1 MLQPFTQFSDPQ
13 LSLPSRRGCVP
24 CVHAATSAGSSMALI
39 DLGRGG
45 SRGAGAGAGGAPAKP
60 RLVMLVADPCR
71 ESTAAMEW
79 ALSHAIVEGDDILL
93 LHVNMPHP
101 HNGAAG
107 GHVPSRSSSGGS
119 AGSPIAA
126 FLGGGGS
133 GAGAGADGGGD
144 FMEAMRG
151 ACKARYPRARVH
163 GEHVEPATEGRE
175 AKAQTILAESQR
187 RRVELLVIGHRR
199 VSSFLGL
206 RSSSGSSRGHDSTA
220 EFLIEHS
227 KCLCVSVQKKGQNA
241 GYLLNTKTHKN
252 FWLLA

>member
-1 MLQPFTQFSDPQ
+1 
-13 LSLPSRRGCVP
+13 
-24 CVHAATSAGSSMALI
+24 MALI

-45 SRGAGAGAGGAPAKP
+45 SRGAGGTPTKKP
-60 RLVMLVADPCR
+60 RLVMVVADPGR
-71 ESTAAMEW
+71 ESMAAMEW
-79 ALSHAIVEGDDILL
+79 ALSHAIVEGDDIIL
-93 LHVNMPHP
+93 LHVNMPLHHP
-101 HNGAAG
+101 NSGGGAGAG
-107 GHVPSRSSSGGS
+107 PSRSSSGGS

-126 FLGGGGS
+126 LLGGGAS
-133 GAGAGADGGGD
+133 AADGGGD
-144 FMEAMRG
+144 FMEAMRA

-163 GEHVEPATEGRE
+163 GERVEPATEGRE

-199 VSSFLGL
+199 CSSFLGL
-206 RSSSGSSRGHDSTA
+206 RSSSGKSSGGKSSSGSSRGGHDSTA

-241 GYLLNTKTHKN
+241 GYMLNTKTHKN

>member
-1 MLQPFTQFSDPQ
+1 MP
-13 LSLPSRRGCVP
+13 
-24 CVHAATSAGSSMALI
+24 LI

-45 SRGAGAGAGGAPAKP
+45 GGRRGLAAAPAKP
-60 RLVMLVADPCR
+60 RLVMIIADPGR

-79 ALSHAIVEGDDILL
+79 ALSHAIVEGDDVLL

-101 HNGAAG
+101 HHNGG
-107 GHVPSRSSSGGS
+107 VGPSRSSSGGS
-119 AGSPIAA
+119 TGGSPIAA
-126 FLGGGGS
+126 
-133 GAGAGADGGGD
+133 ADAGD
-144 FMEAMRG
+144 FMEAMRSS
-151 ACKARYPRARVH
+151 CKARFPRARVH
-163 GEHVEPATEGRE
+163 GERVEPATEGRE

-187 RRVELLVIGHRR
+187 RGVELLVIGHHRR

-206 RSSSGSSRGHDSTA
+206 RSGSGSSRGHDSTA

-227 KCLCVSVQKKGQNA
+227 RCLCVSVQKKGQNA

>member
-1 MLQPFTQFSDPQ
+1 
-13 LSLPSRRGCVP
+13 
-24 CVHAATSAGSSMALI
+24 MALI

-45 SRGAGAGAGGAPAKP
+45 AGGRGTDGTPTKKP
-60 RLVMLVADPCR
+60 RLVMVVADPGR
-71 ESTAAMEW
+71 ESAAAMEW

-93 LHVNMPHP
+93 LHVNMPLHHP
-101 HNGAAG
+101 NSGGAAG
-107 GHVPSRSSSGGS
+107 SGGAGPSRSSSGGS
-119 AGSPIAA
+119 ASSPIAA
-126 FLGGGGS
+126 LLGG
-133 GAGAGADGGGD
+133 GAGADGVD
-144 FMEAMRG
+144 FMEAMRA

-163 GEHVEPATEGRE
+163 GERVEPATEGRE

-199 VSSFLGL
+199 CSSFLRL
-206 RSSSGSSRGHDSTA
+206 RSSSGKSSGGKGSSSGKSSSGSSRGHDSTA

>member
-1 MLQPFTQFSDPQ
+1 
-13 LSLPSRRGCVP
+13 
-24 CVHAATSAGSSMALI
+24 MALI

-45 SRGAGAGAGGAPAKP
+45 SRGPGGTPTKKP
-60 RLVMLVADPCR
+60 RLVMVVADPGR

-79 ALSHAIVEGDDILL
+79 ALSHAIVEGDDIIL
-93 LHVNMPHP
+93 LHVNMPLYHP
-101 HNGAAG
+101 NSGGGGGGAG
-107 GHVPSRSSSGGS
+107 PSRSSSGGS

-126 FLGGGGS
+126 LLGG
-133 GAGAGADGGGD
+133 AVAADGGGD
-144 FMEAMRG
+144 FMEAMRA

-163 GEHVEPATEGRE
+163 GERVEPATEGRE

-199 VSSFLGL
+199 CSSFLGL
-206 RSSSGSSRGHDSTA
+206 RSSSGKSSGGKSSSGSSRGHDSTA

>member
-1 MLQPFTQFSDPQ
+1 
-13 LSLPSRRGCVP
+13 
-24 CVHAATSAGSSMALI
+24 MALI

-45 SRGAGAGAGGAPAKP
+45 SRGAGAGGTPTKKP
-60 RLVMLVADPCR
+60 RLVMVVADPGR
-71 ESTAAMEW
+71 ESMAAMEW
-79 ALSHAIVEGDDILL
+79 ALSHAIVEGDDIIL
-93 LHVNMPHP
+93 LHVNMPLHHP
-101 HNGAAG
+101 NSGGGAG
-107 GHVPSRSSSGGS
+107 GGAGPSRSSSGGS

-126 FLGGGGS
+126 LLGGG
-133 GAGAGADGGGD
+133 AGAADGGD
-144 FMEAMRG
+144 FMEAMRA

-163 GEHVEPATEGRE
+163 GERVEPATEGRE

-199 VSSFLGL
+199 CSSFLGL
-206 RSSSGSSRGHDSTA
+206 RSSSGKSSGGKSSSGKSSSGSSRGHDSTA

>member
-1 MLQPFTQFSDPQ
+1 MD
-13 LSLPSRRGCVP
+13 
-24 CVHAATSAGSSMALI
+24 AATSAGSMALFNQ
-39 DLGRGG
+39 GRG
-45 SRGAGAGAGGAPAKP
+45 GAGAGASSSGNGNGIGRGGAAGTTSKK
-60 RLVMLVADPCR
+60 RLVMIIADPGR

-93 LHVNMPHP
+93 LHVNMPP
-101 HNGAAG
+101 SGAPG
-107 GHVPSRSSSGGS
+107 GAPPSRTGSGGS
-119 AGSPIAA
+119 ASSSSLGV

-133 GAGAGADGGGD
+133 ADGE
-144 FMEAMRG
+144 FMESMRA
-151 ACKARYPRARVH
+151 ACKARHPRARVH
-163 GEHVEPATEGRE
+163 AERVEPATEGRE

-187 RRVELLVIGHRR
+187 RGVELLVIAQRR
-199 VSSFLGL
+199 FSSFLGL
-206 RSSSGSSRGHDSTA
+206 RSASGSSRGHDSTA

>member
-1 MLQPFTQFSDPQ
+1 
-13 LSLPSRRGCVP
+13 
-24 CVHAATSAGSSMALI
+24 MALI

-45 SRGAGAGAGGAPAKP
+45 GGGSRGAGGAPAKP

-79 ALSHAIVEGDDILL
+79 ALSHAIAEGDDILL

-119 AGSPIAA
+119 AGSPIGA
-126 FLGGGGS
+126 FLGGGG
-133 GAGAGADGGGD
+133 GAGADSGGAD
-144 FMEAMRG
+144 FMEAMRA
-151 ACKARYPRARVH
+151 ACKARFPRARVH
-163 GEHVEPATEGRE
+163 GERVDPATEGRE

-199 VSSFLGL
+199 VSSFLGYVQSL
-206 RSSSGSSRGHDSTA
+206 RYIFSICSR
-220 EFLIEHS
+220 
-227 KCLCVSVQKKGQNA
+227 
-241 GYLLNTKTHKN
+241 THR
-252 FWLLA
+252 F

>member
-1 MLQPFTQFSDPQ
+1 
-13 LSLPSRRGCVP
+13 
-24 CVHAATSAGSSMALI
+24 MAPI

-45 SRGAGAGAGGAPAKP
+45 RASGTGSGAAPGTP
-60 RLVMLVADPCR
+60 RLVMVVVDPVR
-71 ESTAAMEW
+71 ESTAALEW

-93 LHVNMPHP
+93 LHVNMPYP

-107 GHVPSRSSSGGS
+107 RSGPSRSSSGGS
-119 AGSPIAA
+119 TGSPIAA
-126 FLGGGGS
+126 LLGGGGGGGS
-133 GAGAGADGGGD
+133 GAGADPAD
-144 FMEAMRG
+144 FMEEMCA
-151 ACKARYPRARVH
+151 ACKARYPRARVNA
-163 GEHVEPATEGRE
+163 ERVEPATEGRE

-187 RRVELLVIGHRR
+187 RGVELLVIGLRR
-199 VSSFLGL
+199 ASSFFGL
-206 RSSSGSSRGHDSTA
+206 RSPSGSSSRGHDSTA

>member
-1 MLQPFTQFSDPQ
+1 
-13 LSLPSRRGCVP
+13 
-24 CVHAATSAGSSMALI
+24 MALI

-45 SRGAGAGAGGAPAKP
+45 ASGGGRGAGAGAAPAKP
-60 RLVMLVADPCR
+60 RLVMIVADPGR

-79 ALSHAIVEGDDILL
+79 ALSHAVVEGDDILF

-101 HNGAAG
+101 NSGAAG
-107 GHVPSRSSSGGS
+107 GGAGPSRTGSGGS
-119 AGSPIAA
+119 VGSPLAA
-126 FLGGGGS
+126 LLGGGGGGGS
-133 GAGAGADGGGD
+133 GAGADAGD
-144 FMEAMRG
+144 FMEAMRT
-151 ACKARYPRARVH
+151 ACKARHPRARVRAVR
-163 GEHVEPATEGRE
+163 VEPATEGRE

-187 RRVELLVIGHRR
+187 RGVELLVIGHRR
-199 VSSFLGL
+199 VSSFLGF
-206 RSSSGSSRGHDSTA
+206 RSANGSSRGHDNTA